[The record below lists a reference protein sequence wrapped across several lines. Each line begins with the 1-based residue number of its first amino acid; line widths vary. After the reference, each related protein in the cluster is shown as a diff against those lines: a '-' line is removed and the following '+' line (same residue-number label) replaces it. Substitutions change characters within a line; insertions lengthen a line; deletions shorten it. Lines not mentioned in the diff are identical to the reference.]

1 MLGLEINAN
10 PAFFAGSQQVTLQ
23 KMHAMV
29 SMMSDNNHQSRNRE

>member
-1 MLGLEINAN
+1 MLGQEIKAN